1 MMLKTKWTT
10 FIAIS
15 LAVMLSGCGDSTE
28 GYGIYRSSDMV
39 TVFVPL
45 PDTSEIAEAKVV
57 DDKALHID
65 IDTGEKIVSREIK
78 LQSLL
83 IKAVE
88 PDETLEIHG
97 RNRIND
103 YAVIHLRAF
112 HKKYKVSRSI
122 KYHAHKYYFSK
133 TKSGEKPKLFTD
145 SGTFR
150 FGDRIMAYCRL
161 QDYIDSPPKE
171 FEIYIRNFKIEHTD
185 TFEYKETTID
195 EKSGHPILIIE
206 KHKFIDSDK
215 TARNLPFLLKDLEPH
230 ETVGVGEVINLGD
243 KIVIAELKVLPR
255 ENQPPNDMIFKD
267 R

>member
-1 MMLKTKWTT
+1 MPKIKGLMLLA
-10 FIAIS
+10 IAFAIG
-15 LAVMLSGCGDSTE
+15 LVGCGDSTG
-28 GYGIYRSSDMV
+28 GYGIYRSRDMV

-45 PDTSEIAEAKVV
+45 PDTSEIAEVKV
-57 DDKALHID
+57 DNKLLHVD
-65 IDTGEKIVSREIK
+65 IDTGEKIVPREIK
-78 LQSLL
+78 LQSRLVR
-83 IKAVE
+83 AVD

-97 RNRIND
+97 RNRING

-112 HKKYKVSRSI
+112 HTKYKVSRSI

-161 QDYIDSPPKE
+161 QDYIDSPSKE
-171 FEIYIRNFKIEHTD
+171 FEIYISTYKIEHTD
-185 TFEYKETTID
+185 TFEYKKTTID

-206 KHKFIDSDK
+206 KYEFIDSDK
-215 TARNLPFLLKDLEPH
+215 TARNLPFLLKDLAPH
-230 ETVGVGEVINLGD
+230 ESVGIGEVINLGD

-255 ENQPPNDMIFKD
+255 ENPPPNNMILRD

>member
-1 MMLKTKWTT
+1 MVKIRGL
-10 FIAIS
+10 ILLAVS
-15 LAVMLSGCGDSTE
+15 LAIGLAGCGDSTG

-45 PDTSEIAEAKVV
+45 PDTSEIAETKVV

-78 LQSLL
+78 LQGRLVQ
-83 IKAVE
+83 AVE
-88 PDETLEIHG
+88 PDETVEIHG

-122 KYHAHKYYFSK
+122 KYHAHKYYFNK
-133 TKSGEKPKLFTD
+133 TKSGEKPKPFTD
-145 SGTFR
+145 SGAFR

-161 QDYIDSPPKE
+161 QDYMDSPPKE
-171 FEIYIRNFKIEHTD
+171 FEIYIRTYKIEHTD
-185 TFEYKETTID
+185 TFEHKETTID
-195 EKSGHPILIIE
+195 EKNGHPLLSIE
-206 KHKFIDSDK
+206 KYECIDSGK

-230 ETVGVGEVINLGD
+230 ETVGIGEVINLGD
-243 KIVIAELKVLPR
+243 KIVIAELKVLPP
-255 ENQPPNDMIFKD
+255 ENQPPNDMIFRD

>member
-1 MMLKTKWTT
+1 MLKIKGLI
-10 FIAIS
+10 FLAIT
-15 LAVMLSGCGDSTE
+15 LAIGLAGCGDSTE

-45 PDTSEIAEAKVV
+45 PDTSDIAEAKV
-57 DDKALHID
+57 DNNTLHID

-78 LQSLL
+78 LQSRLVR
-83 IKAVE
+83 AVE
-88 PDETLEIHG
+88 PDETVEIHG

-112 HKKYKVSRSI
+112 HKKYKVSKSI
-122 KYHAHKYYFSK
+122 KYHAFKYYFSK
-133 TKSGEKPKLFTD
+133 TKSGEKPTLFTD

-171 FEIYIRNFKIEHTD
+171 FEIYISNYKIEHTD

-195 EKSGHPILIIE
+195 EKSGHPLLMIE
-206 KHKFIDSDK
+206 KYAFIDSDK

-230 ETVGVGEVINLGD
+230 ETVGVGEVINLGNQ
-243 KIVIAELKVLPR
+243 IVIAELKVLPR
-255 ENQPPNDMIFKD
+255 ENQPPNDTILKD